1 MRTNILKLTK
11 IALNT
16 ICFIALSL
24 TVTQAQKL
32 NDVQDVSVWASGV
45 KVDGKH
51 NEWENKFKATNK
63 STNLTYTLANDAK
76 NLYLAIQSK
85 DVTNNNKILLGG
97 ISLTINP
104 SGKKN
109 DKEGFKVIYPV
120 INRQRGFGGGS
131 NRPVTVSSPSGG
143 GSASTVVRVQGGPGG
158 GGFSRFQDM
167 SPMQRDSMQ
176 RAIARTQLGGAKE
189 IKVFGFKDIQDSLI
203 SIYNE
208 YSIKTIASISDE
220 GVFMYELSIPLE
232 LLEMSADKPKEFSYN
247 IKLNGLQ
254 INFGGFAGGA
264 RPGGGGGEG
273 APMVRVEV
281 AGGGGG
287 GMGGGMGGFNFQD
300 LITPTDFWGKYVLIK
315 EN

>member
-1 MRTNILKLTK
+1 MRANILKFTK

-16 ICFIALSL
+16 FCFMVSSL
-24 TVTQAQKL
+24 TLTQAQKL
-32 NDVQDVSVWASGV
+32 SDIQESSVWVSGV

-51 NEWENKFKATNK
+51 NEWENNFKATNK

-85 DVTNNNKILLGG
+85 DVTNNNKIMLGG
-97 ISLTINP
+97 ITLTVNP

-120 INRQRGFGGGS
+120 VARRRPGGAPGAGGGA
-131 NRPVTVSSPSGG
+131 TAG
-143 GSASTVVRVQGGPGG
+143 VRFQGGP

-176 RAIARTQLGGAKE
+176 RAVARTQLAGAKE
-189 IKVFGFKDIQDSLI
+189 IKVFGFKDIPDSLI

-220 GVFMYELSIPLE
+220 GIFMYELSIPLE

-254 INFGGFAGGA
+254 INFGGFSGGP
-264 RPGGGGGEG
+264 RPGGAVGGGG
-273 APMVRVEV
+273 DGPVVVRVEGSG
-281 AGGGGG
+281 AGGQVGS
-287 GMGGGMGGFNFQD
+287 FNFQD
-300 LITPTDFWGKYVLIK
+300 LITPTDFWGKYVLTK
-315 EN
+315 QN

>member
-1 MRTNILKLTK
+1 MRANILKFTK

-16 ICFIALSL
+16 FCFMVSSL

-51 NEWENKFKATNK
+51 NEWENKFKAMNK

-85 DVTNNNKILLGG
+85 DATNNSKILLGG
-97 ISLTINP
+97 ISLTVNP

-120 INRQRGFGGGS
+120 VARRRPGGAPGAGGG
-131 NRPVTVSSPSGG
+131 
-143 GSASTVVRVQGGPGG
+143 AITVVRGQGGPGG
-158 GGFSRFQDM
+158 GGFGRFQDM

-176 RAIARTQLGGAKE
+176 RAMARTQLGGAKE
-189 IKVFGFKDIQDSLI
+189 IKVFGFKDIPDSLI

-300 LITPTDFWGKYVLIK
+300 LITPTDFWGKYILTK

>member
-1 MRTNILKLTK
+1 MRANILKFTK

-16 ICFIALSL
+16 FCFMVSSL

-32 NDVQDVSVWASGV
+32 NDIQDVSVWASAV

-51 NEWENKFKATNK
+51 NEWENKFKAMNK

-85 DVTNNNKILLGG
+85 DATNNSKILLGG
-97 ISLTINP
+97 ISLTVNP

-120 INRQRGFGGGS
+120 VARRRPGGAPGAGGGA
-131 NRPVTVSSPSGG
+131 TTG
-143 GSASTVVRVQGGPGG
+143 VRIQGGPGG
-158 GGFSRFQDM
+158 GGFGRFQDM

-176 RAIARTQLGGAKE
+176 RAIARTQLVGAKE
-189 IKVFGFKDIQDSLI
+189 IKVFGFKDIPDSLI

-273 APMVRVEV
+273 APMVRVE
-281 AGGGGG
+281 GGGG
-287 GMGGGMGGFNFQD
+287 GGGMGGFNFQD
-300 LITPTDFWGKYVLIK
+300 LITPTDFWGKYILTK

>member
-1 MRTNILKLTK
+1 MRANILKFTK

-16 ICFIALSL
+16 FCFMVSSL

-51 NEWENKFKATNK
+51 NEWENKFKAMNK

-85 DVTNNNKILLGG
+85 DATNNSKILLGG
-97 ISLTINP
+97 ISLTVNP

-120 INRQRGFGGGS
+120 VARRRPGGAPGGGA
-131 NRPVTVSSPSGG
+131 TTG
-143 GSASTVVRVQGGPGG
+143 VRLQGGPGG
-158 GGFSRFQDM
+158 GGFGRFQDM

-176 RAIARTQLGGAKE
+176 RAIARTQLVGAKE
-189 IKVFGFKDIQDSLI
+189 IKVFGFKNIPDSLI

-220 GVFMYELSIPLE
+220 GVFMYEASIPLE

-300 LITPTDFWGKYVLIK
+300 LITPTDFWGKYILTK

>member
-1 MRTNILKLTK
+1 MRANILKFTK

-16 ICFIALSL
+16 FCFMVSSL
-24 TVTQAQKL
+24 TVIQAQKL

-51 NEWENKFKATNK
+51 NEWENNFKAMNK

-85 DVTNNNKILLGG
+85 DVTNNSKILLGG
-97 ISLTINP
+97 ISLTVNP

-120 INRQRGFGGGS
+120 VARRRPGGAPGGGS
-131 NRPVTVSSPSGG
+131 GG
-143 GSASTVVRVQGGPGG
+143 PTAVRVQGGP

-189 IKVFGFKDIQDSLI
+189 IKVFGFKDIPDSLI

-232 LLEMSADKPKEFSYN
+232 LLEMSADNPKEFSYN

-254 INFGGFAGGA
+254 INFGGLAGGA

-300 LITPTDFWGKYVLIK
+300 LITPTDFWGKYILTK

>member
-1 MRTNILKLTK
+1 MRTNILKFTK
-11 IALNT
+11 IALIT
-16 ICFIALSL
+16 FCFMVSSL

-32 NDVQDVSVWASGV
+32 SDVQDVSVWASAV

-51 NEWENKFKATNK
+51 NEWENNFKAMNK

-85 DVTNNNKILLGG
+85 DVTNNSKILLGG
-97 ISLTINP
+97 ISLTVNP

-120 INRQRGFGGGS
+120 VARRRPGGAPGAGGGA
-131 NRPVTVSSPSGG
+131 TTG
-143 GSASTVVRVQGGPGG
+143 VRVQGGPGG
-158 GGFSRFQDM
+158 GGFGRFQDM

-189 IKVFGFKDIQDSLI
+189 IKVFGFKDIPDSLI

-273 APMVRVEV
+273 APMVRVE
-281 AGGGGG
+281 GGGGG
-287 GMGGGMGGFNFQD
+287 GEMGGGMGGFNFQD
-300 LITPTDFWGKYVLIK
+300 LITPTDFWGKYILTK

>member
-1 MRTNILKLTK
+1 MRANILKFTK

-16 ICFIALSL
+16 FCFVVSLL

-32 NDVQDVSVWASGV
+32 SDVQEGSVWVSAV

-51 NEWENKFKATNK
+51 NDWENNFKATNK
-63 STNLTYTLANDAK
+63 STNLTYTLANDSK

-85 DVTNNNKILLGG
+85 DVTNNNKIMLGG
-97 ISLTINP
+97 ITLTVNP
-104 SGKKN
+104 SAKKN

-120 INRQRGFGGGS
+120 IARRRPGGG
-131 NRPVTVSSPSGG
+131 PGAAGATAG
-143 GSASTVVRVQGGPGG
+143 VRMQGGPG

-176 RAIARTQLGGAKE
+176 RAIARTQLAGAKE
-189 IKVFGFKDIQDSLI
+189 IKVFGFKDIPDSLI

-220 GVFMYELSIPLE
+220 GVFMYEVSIPLE

-247 IKLNGLQ
+247 IKINGLQ
-254 INFGGFAGGA
+254 INFGGFSGGGRPPGAPTGGGA
-264 RPGGGGGEG
+264 SESVTV
-273 APMVRVEV
+273 VRVEGG
-281 AGGGGG
+281 GGGGG
-287 GMGGGMGGFNFQD
+287 GMGSFNFQD
-300 LITPTDFWGKYVLIK
+300 LITPTDFWGKYVLTK
-315 EN
+315 EK

>member
-1 MRTNILKLTK
+1 MRTNILKFTK

-16 ICFIALSL
+16 ICFIVSSI

-32 NDVQDVSVWASGV
+32 NDVQDVSVWASAV

-51 NEWENKFKATNK
+51 NEWENNFKAMNK

-97 ISLTINP
+97 ISLTVNP

-120 INRQRGFGGGS
+120 VARRRPGGAPGAGGGA
-131 NRPVTVSSPSGG
+131 TTG
-143 GSASTVVRVQGGPGG
+143 VRVQGGP

-189 IKVFGFKDIQDSLI
+189 IKVFGFKDIPDSLI

-208 YSIKTIASISDE
+208 YSIKTIASISDV

-254 INFGGFAGGA
+254 INFGGFAGGG
-264 RPGGGGGEG
+264 RPGGGASEG
-273 APMVRVEV
+273 TTVMRVES
-281 AGGGGG
+281 GGGGG

>member
-1 MRTNILKLTK
+1 MRTNILKFTK
-11 IALNT
+11 IALIT
-16 ICFIALSL
+16 FCFMVSSL

-32 NDVQDVSVWASGV
+32 DDVQDVSVWASGV

-51 NEWENKFKATNK
+51 NEWENKFKAMNK

-85 DVTNNNKILLGG
+85 DVTNNSKILLGG
-97 ISLTINP
+97 ISLTVNP

-120 INRQRGFGGGS
+120 VARRRPGGAPGAGGGA
-131 NRPVTVSSPSGG
+131 TTG
-143 GSASTVVRVQGGPGG
+143 VRVQGGPGG
-158 GGFSRFQDM
+158 GGFGRFQDM

-176 RAIARTQLGGAKE
+176 RAIARTQLVGAKE
-189 IKVFGFKDIQDSLI
+189 IKVFGFKDIPDSLI

-273 APMVRVEV
+273 APMVRVEG
-281 AGGGGG
+281 GGGGG

-300 LITPTDFWGKYVLIK
+300 LITPTDFWGKYILTK

>member
-1 MRTNILKLTK
+1 MRTNILKFTK
-11 IALNT
+11 IALIT
-16 ICFIALSL
+16 FCFMVSSL

-32 NDVQDVSVWASGV
+32 SDVQDVSVWTSAV

-51 NEWENKFKATNK
+51 NEWENNFKATNK

-85 DVTNNNKILLGG
+85 DVTNNSKILLGG
-97 ISLTINP
+97 ISLTVNP

-120 INRQRGFGGGS
+120 VARRRPGGAPGAGGGA
-131 NRPVTVSSPSGG
+131 TTG
-143 GSASTVVRVQGGPGG
+143 VRVQGGPGG
-158 GGFSRFQDM
+158 GGFGRFQDM

-189 IKVFGFKDIQDSLI
+189 IKVFGFKDIPDSLI

-300 LITPTDFWGKYVLIK
+300 LITPTDFWGKYILTK

>member
-1 MRTNILKLTK
+1 MKTNILKFTK
-11 IALNT
+11 IALIT
-16 ICFIALSL
+16 ICFITSSL

-51 NEWENKFKATNK
+51 NEWENKFKAMNK

-85 DVTNNNKILLGG
+85 DVTNNSKILLGG
-97 ISLTINP
+97 ISLTVNP

-120 INRQRGFGGGS
+120 VARRRPGGAPGAGGGA
-131 NRPVTVSSPSGG
+131 TT
-143 GSASTVVRVQGGPGG
+143 AVRVQGGPGG
-158 GGFSRFQDM
+158 GGFGRFQDM

-189 IKVFGFKDIQDSLI
+189 IKVFGFKDIPESLI

-273 APMVRVEV
+273 APMVRVEG

>member
-1 MRTNILKLTK
+1 MRTNILKFTK

-16 ICFIALSL
+16 ICFIVSSI

-32 NDVQDVSVWASGV
+32 NDVQDVSVWASAV

-51 NEWENKFKATNK
+51 NEWENNFKATNK

-85 DVTNNNKILLGG
+85 DVTNNSKILLGG
-97 ISLTINP
+97 ISLTVNP

-120 INRQRGFGGGS
+120 VARRRPGGAPGAGGGA
-131 NRPVTVSSPSGG
+131 TTG
-143 GSASTVVRVQGGPGG
+143 VRVQGGPGG
-158 GGFSRFQDM
+158 GGFGRFQDM

-189 IKVFGFKDIQDSLI
+189 IKVFGFKDIPDSLI

-300 LITPTDFWGKYVLIK
+300 LITPTDFWGKYILTK

>member
-1 MRTNILKLTK
+1 MRANILKFAK

-16 ICFIALSL
+16 FCLIATSL
-24 TVTQAQKL
+24 TVSQAQKL
-32 NDVQDVSVWASGV
+32 SDVQDVSVWASGV

-85 DVTNNNKILLGG
+85 DLTNNNKIMLGG
-97 ISLTINP
+97 ITLTVNP
-104 SGKKN
+104 SGKKS
-109 DKEGFKVIYPV
+109 DKESFKVIYPV
-120 INRQRGFGGGS
+120 INRQRGPGGGA
-131 NRPVTVSSPSGG
+131 NRPVTISSSSA
-143 GSASTVVRVQGGPGG
+143 GSSATTVVRGMPGG
-158 GGFSRFQDM
+158 AGGFGRFQDM
-167 SPMQRDSMQ
+167 SPAQRDSLQ
-176 RAIARTQLGGAKE
+176 RATARTQLASAKE
-189 IKVFGFKDIQDSLI
+189 IKVFGFKDIPDSLI

-208 YSIKTIASISDE
+208 YSIKTLASISDE
-220 GVFMYELSIPLE
+220 SVFMYELSIPLE
-232 LLEMSADKPKEFSYN
+232 LLEMSADNPKEFSYN

-254 INFGGFAGGA
+254 INFGGFSGGG

-281 AGGGGG
+281 AGGGG

-300 LITPTDFWGKYVLIK
+300 LITPTDFWGKYILTK

>member
-1 MRTNILKLTK
+1 MKMNILKFTK
-11 IALNT
+11 IALIT
-16 ICFIALSL
+16 ICFIASSL
-24 TVTQAQKL
+24 TVAQAQKL

-51 NEWENKFKATNK
+51 NEWENNFKAMNK

-85 DVTNNNKILLGG
+85 NVTNNSKILLGG
-97 ISLTINP
+97 ISLTVNP

-120 INRQRGFGGGS
+120 VARRRPGGAPGAGGGA
-131 NRPVTVSSPSGG
+131 TTG
-143 GSASTVVRVQGGPGG
+143 VRIQGGPGG
-158 GGFSRFQDM
+158 GGFGRFQDM

-189 IKVFGFKDIQDSLI
+189 IKVFGFKDIPDSLI

-208 YSIKTIASISDE
+208 YSIKTVASISDE

-254 INFGGFAGGA
+254 INFGGFGGGG
-264 RPGGGGGEG
+264 RPGGGAGEG
-273 APMVRVEV
+273 ATVVRVE
-281 AGGGGG
+281 GGGGG

-300 LITPTDFWGKYVLIK
+300 LITPTDFWGKYILTK

>member
-11 IALNT
+11 IALIT
-16 ICFIALSL
+16 ICFIASSL
-24 TVTQAQKL
+24 TVAQAQKL

-51 NEWENKFKATNK
+51 NEWENNFKAMNK

-85 DVTNNNKILLGG
+85 DVTNNSKILLGG
-97 ISLTINP
+97 ISLTVNP

-120 INRQRGFGGGS
+120 VARRRPGGAPGAGGGA
-131 NRPVTVSSPSGG
+131 TTG
-143 GSASTVVRVQGGPGG
+143 VRVQGGQGG
-158 GGFSRFQDM
+158 GGFGRFQDM

-176 RAIARTQLGGAKE
+176 RAMARTQLGGAKE
-189 IKVFGFKDIQDSLI
+189 IKVFGFKDIPDSLI

>member
-1 MRTNILKLTK
+1 MRTNILKFTK
-11 IALNT
+11 IALIT
-16 ICFIALSL
+16 FCFMVSSL

-32 NDVQDVSVWASGV
+32 SDVQDVSVWASAV

-51 NEWENKFKATNK
+51 NEWENNFKAMNK

-85 DVTNNNKILLGG
+85 DVTNNSKILLGG
-97 ISLTINP
+97 ISLTVNP

-120 INRQRGFGGGS
+120 VARRRPGGAPGAGGGA
-131 NRPVTVSSPSGG
+131 TTG
-143 GSASTVVRVQGGPGG
+143 VRVQGGPGG
-158 GGFSRFQDM
+158 GGFGRFQDM

-189 IKVFGFKDIQDSLI
+189 IKVFGFKDIPDSLI

-300 LITPTDFWGKYVLIK
+300 LITPTDFWGKYILTK